1 MINKLPKLK
10 LTGESMNKEQFFG
23 KLFQL
28 RNQIHLFHL
37 SVKGAGAYAA
47 HVATN
52 GFYDELLDLTDA
64 FIESYQGKYG
74 IVSISIPAAKSEEAI
89 PTIKAFARLVDGGVV
104 YKMFEADTWLQN
116 QLDEM
121 SALAYQTLYKL
132 ENLK

>member
-1 MINKLPKLK
+1 MNKLPKLRN
-10 LTGESMNKEQFFG
+10 TESMSKEQFFG

-37 SVKGAGAYAA
+37 SVKGPGAYAA

-52 GFYDELLDLTDA
+52 GFYDEILDLTDG

-74 IVSISIPAAKSEEAI
+74 LVSINIPSASSEDALS
-89 PTIKAFARLVDGGVV
+89 TIKAFARLVDGGSV
-104 YKMFEADTWLQN
+104 YKMFEGDTWLQN

-121 SALAYQTLYKL
+121 SALAYQTIYKL